1 MTELITEKGIDK
13 PPLFKKW
20 RYLYLF
26 VVANL
31 VVLITLFHYF
41 SVCYK

>member
-1 MTELITEKGIDK
+1 MTELISEKNIDK

-26 VVANL
+26 VAAWL
-31 VVLITLFHYF
+31 AVLILLFHLF
-41 SVCYK
+41 SSTY

>member
-20 RYLYLF
+20 SYLYLL

-31 VVLITLFHYF
+31 VVLITLFHFF
-41 SVCYK
+41 SVWYK

>member
-26 VVANL
+26 VVLNL
-31 VVLITLFHYF
+31 ALLITLFHFF
-41 SVCYK
+41 SESHK